1 MNKKEQNPLG
11 DWRFCWGGNY
21 GNINNYYSNKT
32 EDETNSSTIA
42 EDKEEESLKDS
53 CVSCCLSQNI
63 IESLTQRIEKLENV
77 VYESTKDKKEKFQ
90 NIEQQNNE
98 NKDKTANLE
107 KIFYQKDIK
116 INLLESEI
124 KKQISD
130 LQSNLYKYLFE
141 FQIEINQL
149 KKENE
154 TNIKIIKQKNKEKY
168 QQLES
173 ENTSKISYLEEII
186 HQKDV
191 KITSLEKDNKQT
203 NHLIQSLETK
213 IKQNENEYLN
223 KINVLEENIQ
233 QMEGLIKLLEIKNK
247 MESKSNETIDNL
259 NKKIVKLTEVQE
271 DLISY
276 VASNR
281 TKYIQIK
288 NKWKNIDDRRK
299 CCEDNCINTETPS
312 RLCKN
317 GNGFI
322 EIIDDTNIIYN
333 YNYDPW
339 TGKDNNAW
347 IDAENK
353 FNKPKDNC
361 FFASL
366 FYYEITLTTEKISEY
381 TCFGFRNI
389 EGYIVLA
396 DGYIDYLSPLNA
408 KVIRYKIPLF
418 SSNCGDILGFGL
430 VFPSTKMLE
439 KRPYVF
445 FTQNGKQIGKAVSL
459 QEEDGDS
466 FYLYAVL
473 NCCSI
478 EANFGNDL
486 KAKPFCYDISKH
498 LFVEE
503 FYN

>member
-11 DWRFCWGGNY
+11 DWRLHWGGNY

-32 EDETNSSTIA
+32 ENESNSSTIA

-63 IESLTQRIEKLENV
+63 IESLMQRIEKLENV
-77 VYESTKDKKEKFQ
+77 VYEFTKDKKEKFQ

-149 KKENE
+149 KKDNE

-173 ENTSKISYLEEII
+173 ENTNKISYLEEII

-203 NHLIQSLETK
+203 NNLIQSLEKK

-233 QMEGLIKLLEIKNK
+233 QMEGKLLEIKNK
-247 MESKSNETIDNL
+247 MDSKSYETMDNL

-288 NKWKNIDDRRK
+288 NKWKNIDARRK
-299 CCEDNCINTETPS
+299 CCDDNCINTETPS

-322 EIIDDTNIIYN
+322 DIIDDTNIIYN
-333 YNYDPW
+333 YNYDPM
-339 TGKDNNAW
+339 TGKDNTAW
-347 IDAENK
+347 IDAENR

-366 FYYEITLTTEKISEY
+366 FYYEITLTTEKILEY
-381 TCFGFRNI
+381 TCFGFRNT

-408 KVIRYKIPLF
+408 KEIRYKIPSF
-418 SSNCGDILGFGL
+418 SSNCGDIFGFGL

-445 FTQNGKQIGKAVSL
+445 FTQNGKQIGKAISL
-459 QEEDGDS
+459 KEEDGEC

-486 KAKPFCYDISKH
+486 EARPFCYDISKH
-498 LFVEE
+498 LFAEE
-503 FYN
+503 FFN